1 MRGLSDVIVE
11 RDERQRPVRGRG
23 VTEGGRTL
31 GFTVQARRTV
41 ADTVSVEL
49 IAWEGSTRVLRMDV
63 EIVPDRRISQ
73 RADCPG
79 LALEWTMD
87 FSSLHGARLAHVT
100 GQVNGRPV
108 HGDFDYLDET
118 TTVNVSLDHWLPE
131 SLKER
136 VSALG
141 SLFKSLSMEL
151 VAQSTGNRA
160 ESWALARAGTAASG
174 ATSGGIGCLATGFA
188 FALAAA
194 VCGEGPVVDGTV
206 TRSATPA
213 SPPT

>member
-1 MRGLSDVIVE
+1 MRGGLSDVTVE
-11 RDERQRPVRGRG
+11 RDERNRPITGQG
-23 VTEGGRTL
+23 VTEGGRNL
-31 GFTVQARRTV
+31 GFTAQARRTV

-49 IAWEGSTRVLRMDV
+49 IAWEGGARLLRMDV

-87 FSSLHGARLAHVT
+87 FSAVRGARLAHIT

-108 HGDFDYLDET
+108 HGDFDYLEEM

-131 SLKER
+131 PLKER
-136 VSALG
+136 VSGLG
-141 SLFKSLSMEL
+141 PLFKSLSVEL
-151 VAQSTGNRA
+151 VAKPTENRA
-160 ESWALARAGTAASG
+160 DSWALARAGTAASC
-174 ATSGGIGCLATGFA
+174 ATSGGIGCLAAGFA

-194 VCGEGPVVDGTV
+194 VCGDQDGGAK
-206 TRSATPA
+206 RRP
-213 SPPT
+213 

>member
-1 MRGLSDVIVE
+1 MRGLSDVTVE
-11 RDERQRPVRGRG
+11 RDERKRPISGRG
-23 VTEGGRTL
+23 VTEGGRNL

-41 ADTVSVEL
+41 ADVVSVEL
-49 IAWEGSTRVLRMDV
+49 IAWEGPAKLFRMDV

-87 FSSLHGARLAHVT
+87 FSSSRGVRLAHIT

-118 TTVNVSLDHWLPE
+118 TTVNVSLDHWLPD

-136 VSALG
+136 ISGLG
-141 SLFKSLSMEL
+141 PLLKTLSMEL
-151 VAQSTGNRA
+151 VAEPTGGRA
-160 ESWALARAGTAASG
+160 ESWALARAGTAASC
-174 ATSGGIGCLATGFA
+174 ATSGGIGCLTAGFA
-188 FALAAA
+188 FAYAAA
-194 VCGEGPVVDGTV
+194 ICGEHV
-206 TRSATPA
+206 TAA
-213 SPPT
+213 

>member
-1 MRGLSDVIVE
+1 MRGGLSDVTVE
-11 RDERQRPVRGRG
+11 RDERNRPVTGRG

-41 ADTVSVEL
+41 GDTVSVEL
-49 IAWEGSTRVLRMDV
+49 VAWEASSRLLRMDV

-87 FSSLHGARLAHVT
+87 FSMIRGARLAHIT

-108 HGDFDYLDET
+108 HGDYDYLDET

-136 VSALG
+136 ISGLG
-141 SLFKSLSMEL
+141 PLFKTLSMEL
-151 VAQSTGNRA
+151 VAESTGNRA
-160 ESWALARAGTAASG
+160 ESWALARAGTAASC
-174 ATSGGIGCLATGFA
+174 AISGGIGCLAAGFA
-188 FALAAA
+188 FAFAAA
-194 VCGEGPVVDGTV
+194 VCSERVEVE
-206 TRSATPA
+206 
-213 SPPT
+213 

>member
-1 MRGLSDVIVE
+1 MRNTLSDVRVE
-11 RDERQRPVRGRG
+11 RDERNRPMSGRG
-23 VTEGGRTL
+23 VTEGGRNL

-49 IAWEGSTRVLRMDV
+49 ITWEGSSRLLRMDV

-79 LALEWTMD
+79 LALDWTMD
-87 FSSLHGARLAHVT
+87 FSTIRGARLAHIT
-100 GQVNGRPV
+100 GQINGRPV
-108 HGDFDYLDET
+108 RGDFDYLDET

-136 VSALG
+136 VSGLG
-141 SLFKSLSMEL
+141 PLFKALSMEL
-151 VAQSTGNRA
+151 VAEPTGSVT
-160 ESWALARAGTAASG
+160 ESWALARAGTAASC
-174 ATSGGIGCLATGFA
+174 ATAGGIGCQTAGFA

-194 VCGEGPVVDGTV
+194 VCSE
-206 TRSATPA
+206 RSG
-213 SPPT
+213 

>member
-1 MRGLSDVIVE
+1 MRPRLSDVTVE
-11 RDERQRPVRGRG
+11 RDDRNRPVSGHG

-31 GFTVQARRTV
+31 GFTVQARQTV
-41 ADTVSVEL
+41 GDTVSVEL
-49 IAWEGSTRVLRMDV
+49 IAWEGPSRLLRVDV

-79 LALEWTMD
+79 LALEWSMD
-87 FSSLHGARLAHVT
+87 FSATQGARLAHIT

-136 VSALG
+136 VAGLG
-141 SLFKSLSMEL
+141 PLFKTLSMEL
-151 VAQSTGNRA
+151 VAEPVGHRTEA
-160 ESWALARAGTAASG
+160 WALARAGTAASC
-174 ATSGGIGCLATGFA
+174 ATSGGIGCLTAGFA
-188 FALAAA
+188 FALAAV
-194 VCGEGPVVDGTV
+194 VCTDRVVTG
-206 TRSATPA
+206 
-213 SPPT
+213 

>member
-1 MRGLSDVIVE
+1 MRGGLSDVTVE
-11 RDERQRPVRGRG
+11 RDERNRPVTGRG

-31 GFTVQARRTV
+31 GFTVQARGTV
-41 ADTVSVEL
+41 GDTVSVEL
-49 IAWEGSTRVLRMDV
+49 VAWEASSRLLRMDV

-87 FSSLHGARLAHVT
+87 FSMIRGARLAHIT

-108 HGDFDYLDET
+108 HGDYDYLDET

-136 VSALG
+136 ISGLG
-141 SLFKSLSMEL
+141 PLFRTLSMEL
-151 VAQSTGNRA
+151 VAEPTGNRA
-160 ESWALARAGTAASG
+160 ESWALARAGTAASC
-174 ATSGGIGCLATGFA
+174 ATSGGIGCLAAGFA
-188 FALAAA
+188 FAFAA
-194 VCGEGPVVDGTV
+194 VVCSERVEVE
-206 TRSATPA
+206 
-213 SPPT
+213 

>member
-1 MRGLSDVIVE
+1 MTVE
-11 RDERQRPVRGRG
+11 RDERNRPLSGRG
-23 VTEGGRTL
+23 ITEGGRNL

-49 IAWEGSTRVLRMDV
+49 IAWEGSSRMFRMDV
-63 EIVPDRRISQ
+63 EIIPDRRISQ
-73 RADCPG
+73 RADCTG

-87 FSSLHGARLAHVT
+87 FSTIRGARLAHIT
-100 GQVNGRPV
+100 GQVNGRPI

-136 VSALG
+136 VSGLG
-141 SLFKSLSMEL
+141 TLFKSLSMEL
-151 VAQSTGNRA
+151 VAEPTGHRA
-160 ESWALARAGTAASG
+160 ESWALARAGTAASC
-174 ATSGGIGCLATGFA
+174 ATSGGIGCLVAGFA

-194 VCGEGPVVDGTV
+194 VCSDRVE
-206 TRSATPA
+206 AQ
-213 SPPT
+213 

>member
-1 MRGLSDVIVE
+1 MRGGLSDVTLE
-11 RDERQRPVRGRG
+11 RDERNRPISGRG
-23 VTEGGRTL
+23 VTEGGRDL

-41 ADTVSVEL
+41 GDTVSVEL
-49 IAWEGSTRVLRMDV
+49 MAWENSSRLLRMDV

-87 FSSLHGARLAHVT
+87 FSTSRGARLAHIT

-141 SLFKSLSMEL
+141 PLFKTLSMEL
-151 VAQSTGNRA
+151 VAEPTENRA
-160 ESWALARAGTAASG
+160 ESWALARAGTAASC
-174 ATSGGIGCLATGFA
+174 ATSGGIGCLAAGFA

-194 VCGEGPVVDGTV
+194 VCGEGVE
-206 TRSATPA
+206 AA
-213 SPPT
+213 

>member
-1 MRGLSDVIVE
+1 MRGGLSDVIVE
-11 RDERQRPVRGRG
+11 RDERNRPITGRG
-23 VTEGGRTL
+23 VTEGGRNL
-31 GFTVQARRTV
+31 GFTAQARRTV
-41 ADTVSVEL
+41 GDTVSVEL
-49 IAWEGSTRVLRMDV
+49 VAWENSSRLLRMDV

-87 FSSLHGARLAHVT
+87 FSSPRGARLAHIT

-136 VSALG
+136 VSGLG
-141 SLFKSLSMEL
+141 PLFKSLSMEL
-151 VAQSTGNRA
+151 VAEPSGSRA
-160 ESWALARAGTAASG
+160 ESWALARAGTAASC
-174 ATSGGIGCLATGFA
+174 ATSGGIGCLAAGFA
-188 FALAAA
+188 FAFAAA
-194 VCGEGPVVDGTV
+194 VCNE
-206 TRSATPA
+206 RSG
-213 SPPT
+213 

>member
-1 MRGLSDVIVE
+1 MRGGLSDVIIE
-11 RDERQRPVRGRG
+11 RDERNRPIAGRG
-23 VTEGGRTL
+23 VTEGGRNL
-31 GFTVQARRTV
+31 GFTAQSRRTV
-41 ADTVSVEL
+41 GDTVSVEL
-49 IAWEGSTRVLRMDV
+49 VAWENSSRLLRMDI

-87 FSSLHGARLAHVT
+87 FSSVRGARLAHIT

-136 VSALG
+136 VSGLG
-141 SLFKSLSMEL
+141 PLFKSLSMEL
-151 VAQSTGNRA
+151 VAEPSGNRT
-160 ESWALARAGTAASG
+160 ESWALARAGTAASC
-174 ATSGGIGCLATGFA
+174 ATSGGIGCVAAGFA

-194 VCGEGPVVDGTV
+194 VFSDRVET
-206 TRSATPA
+206 S
-213 SPPT
+213 